1 ILERPIRIPRSLSVK
16 AASILKGF
24 LNKNPVDRLGCHPDT
39 GFTDIVTHPF
49 FKTIDWEMLEGK
61 QIPPPY
67 KPRIDGERDL
77 ENFDPQFT
85 AEPVQFTPD
94 D

>member
-1 ILERPIRIPRSLSVK
+1 MHLHYLQVLYPFILMWCYLDGDLQCVSLTDLFQLER
-16 AASILKGF
+16 
-24 LNKNPVDRLGCHPDT
+24 
-39 GFTDIVTHPF
+39 
-49 FKTIDWEMLEGK
+49 K

-67 KPRIDGERDL
+67 KPRVDGERDL

-94 D
+94 EP

>member
-1 ILERPIRIPRSLSVK
+1 MFLNSLQVPSPLILMWCCLDGALQCVPLTDLFQLER
-16 AASILKGF
+16 
-24 LNKNPVDRLGCHPDT
+24 
-39 GFTDIVTHPF
+39 
-49 FKTIDWEMLEGK
+49 K

-67 KPRIDGERDL
+67 KPRVDGERDL

-94 D
+94 EP

>member
-1 ILERPIRIPRSLSVK
+1 MPHAFSGCIFAKPERTTSFSTTIFFFFLLQVVLKEWNDYFQLER
-16 AASILKGF
+16 
-24 LNKNPVDRLGCHPDT
+24 
-39 GFTDIVTHPF
+39 
-49 FKTIDWEMLEGK
+49 K

-67 KPRIDGERDL
+67 KPRVDGERDL

-94 D
+94 DQ